1 MSSAAR
7 EGQIFDTSDLRSS
20 CSMRLEELMTMQMQ
34 VPVKEYHEDPMV
46 LASALRLSLQVRLVL
61 T

>member
-1 MSSAAR
+1 
-7 EGQIFDTSDLRSS
+7 
-20 CSMRLEELMTMQMQ
+20 MQMHI
-34 VPVKEYHEDPMV
+34 PGKEYHEDPMV

>member
-7 EGQIFDTSDLRSS
+7 AGHFDTSDLRSS
-20 CSMRLEELMTMQMQ
+20 CSMRLDELMTMQMQ